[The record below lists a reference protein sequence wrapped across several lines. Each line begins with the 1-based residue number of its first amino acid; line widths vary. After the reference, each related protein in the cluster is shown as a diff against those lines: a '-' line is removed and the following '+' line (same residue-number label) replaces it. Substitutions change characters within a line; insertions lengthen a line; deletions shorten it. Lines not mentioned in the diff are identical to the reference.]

1 MGREVEG
8 SYLGKS
14 GSAKERGRTML
25 GRGGGGRV
33 DAGGAIPFPLSLGGG
48 LVLLAGL
55 GRDVPGGAGGGGT
68 MLMRWGR
75 KGA

>member
-1 MGREVEG
+1 
-8 SYLGKS
+8 
-14 GSAKERGRTML
+14 ML